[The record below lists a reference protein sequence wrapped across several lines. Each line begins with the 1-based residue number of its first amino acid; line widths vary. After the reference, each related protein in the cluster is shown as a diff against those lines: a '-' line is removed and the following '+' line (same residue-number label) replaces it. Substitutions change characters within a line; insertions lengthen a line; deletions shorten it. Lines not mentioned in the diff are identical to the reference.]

1 MKLNCACVTL
11 LQKLSCPFPLKTW
24 ISQNPSIFLII
35 YSKQV
40 KIWKYEIL
48 SRNATSAK
56 LDLLLGFLA
65 KSAQIL
71 RKWPQYVVNK
81 KVVYQNFDILTI
93 WPKFVFLWFFPKN
106 LVKHAIFSRFGSF
119 FGKLVKLISQIFVD
133 HFFGSFAYS
142 VIQVSMAPPSRGK
155 TRKCAH

>member
-93 WPKFVFLWFFPKN
+93 WPKICVFVIFPQKFGQTCNFFTFWP
-106 LVKHAIFSRFGSF
+106 F